1 MEFILEKDLTNRS
14 TVLEYMRYS
23 EQGKELEV
31 KFKKGKW
38 KGKKKVFKNISK
50 PVYQTI
56 IESES
61 VGRAL
66 FEVVGEQKYKEKVSK
81 KNQSI
86 IHKFLDLL

>member
-1 MEFILEKDLTNRS
+1 MDFILEKDITKRS
-14 TVLEYMRYS
+14 SILEYMRYS
-23 EQGKELEV
+23 EQEKELEV

-50 PVYQTI
+50 EVYQTI
-56 IESES
+56 IDSES

-66 FEVVGEQKYKEKVSK
+66 IEVVGEQKYKEKTIK

-86 IHKFLDLL
+86 IHKILTFL